1 MSKHSVVV
9 VIADLFWL
17 TLLVFADRMR
27 LQLLAAWT
35 NALKTIGKRLI
46 VLMLLV
52 FKPHYED
59 EEVRAACT

>member
-1 MSKHSVVV
+1 M
-9 VIADLFWL
+9 
-17 TLLVFADRMR
+17 TLLVLGDRMR

-59 EEVRAACT
+59 EEVSASCKCTAT